1 MPSGEGVRMAHHTAD
16 NTLLPTGQRRQKPP
30 QCVTLA
36 AQHHHVRRL
45 RHRIEPKGAEQPC
58 VLGLGE
64 QKRVENA
71 PLYRLLHQR
80 RDDAGAYVLSLG
92 VGRDGYLADNLAAQ

>member
-1 MPSGEGVRMAHHTAD
+1 M
-16 NTLLPTGQRRQKPP
+16 
-30 QCVTLA
+30 
-36 AQHHHVRRL
+36 
-45 RHRIEPKGAEQPC
+45 C

-80 RDDAGAYVLSLG
+80 GDDTGACVLPFSR
-92 VGRDGYLADNLAAQ
+92 GRDGHLTDDLAAQRATTQQDAVLRQQRGEVRMPLIPQSGVSQQSGIGRPPLWGDGLAKQ